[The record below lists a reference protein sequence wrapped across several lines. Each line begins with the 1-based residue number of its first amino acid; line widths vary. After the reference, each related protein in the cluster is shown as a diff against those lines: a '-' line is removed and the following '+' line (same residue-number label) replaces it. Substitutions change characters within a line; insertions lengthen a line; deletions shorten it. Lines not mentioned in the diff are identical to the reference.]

1 MIDSLFTLLQWLL
14 PTGSVGAVIV
24 WLTSKTLRQ
33 ARTAKEVHDTYKAM
47 YEDVQG
53 TLINLQHDNSQLHD
67 AILRL
72 EATIR
77 RATECRYYGT
87 CPLRSELQQLKRV
100 TATSSSSTQ
109 VVAQHADSLRTAN
122 SVLQTTIVRRE
133 AVRADSLSMT
143 IPLTN
148 LRDLP
153 QGASYTQRKGRAQV
167 TIRTLHD
174 TLYLDASCDS
184 LQQLVTYYQQRSNSY
199 QRTAARN
206 ALLAEQTLQSYH
218 QEVKRTSAS
227 WWVALVLGIALVA
240 VLLYYIAIR
249 SHLFSW
255 L

>member
-1 MIDSLFTLLQWLL
+1 
-14 PTGSVGAVIV
+14 
-24 WLTSKTLRQ
+24 
-33 ARTAKEVHDTYKAM
+33 
-47 YEDVQG
+47 
-53 TLINLQHDNSQLHD
+53 
-67 AILRL
+67 
-72 EATIR
+72 
-77 RATECRYYGT
+77 
-87 CPLRSELQQLKRV
+87 
-100 TATSSSSTQ
+100 
-109 VVAQHADSLRTAN
+109 
-122 SVLQTTIVRRE
+122 
-133 AVRADSLSMT
+133 MT

-206 ALLAEQTLQSYH
+206 ALLAEHH
-218 QEVKRTSAS
+218 QEVKRTSSS

-240 VLLYYIAIR
+240 VLLYIAIR
-249 SHLFSW
+249 SRLLSW

>member
-1 MIDSLFTLLQWLL
+1 MS
-14 PTGSVGAVIV
+14 
-24 WLTSKTLRQ
+24 
-33 ARTAKEVHDTYKAM
+33 
-47 YEDVQG
+47 
-53 TLINLQHDNSQLHD
+53 
-67 AILRL
+67 
-72 EATIR
+72 
-77 RATECRYYGT
+77 
-87 CPLRSELQQLKRV
+87 
-100 TATSSSSTQ
+100 
-109 VVAQHADSLRTAN
+109 
-122 SVLQTTIVRRE
+122 
-133 AVRADSLSMT
+133 ADSLSMT

-240 VLLYYIAIR
+240 VLLYIAIR
-249 SHLFSW
+249 RRLLSW